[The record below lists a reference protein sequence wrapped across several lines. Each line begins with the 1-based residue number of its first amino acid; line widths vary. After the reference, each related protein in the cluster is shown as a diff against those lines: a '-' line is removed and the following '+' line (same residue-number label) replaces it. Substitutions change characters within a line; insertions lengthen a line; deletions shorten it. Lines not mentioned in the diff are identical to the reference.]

1 MNYGYVIKMNDD
13 NFIVNVDLTVYGS
26 GYNVV
31 SKEIDPY
38 NAYEIEDVKLY
49 CTLNPDKVLTK
60 HPLEEKTKLLVE
72 KETLEQWLKD
82 HDYIGTK
89 IATGRATV
97 AEYSTEIA
105 EMTVKA
111 NRINEIDEELKK
123 GL

>member
-1 MNYGYVIKMNDD
+1 M
-13 NFIVNVDLTVYGS
+13 
-26 GYNVV
+26 
-31 SKEIDPY
+31 
-38 NAYEIEDVKLY
+38 
-49 CTLNPDKVLTK
+49 NPDKVLTK

-97 AEYSTEIA
+97 EEYATEIA

>member
-1 MNYGYVIKMNDD
+1 MNYGYVIKRTEN
-13 NFIVNVDLTVYGS
+13 NYIVNVDLENTNS

-31 SKEIDPY
+31 AKTIDPY
-38 NAYEIEDVKLY
+38 NLYEIEDVKLY

-97 AEYSTEIA
+97 EEYATEIA